1 VLSETETAFV
11 QAQRIAHLATT
22 GADAWPHAVPICF
35 IYLDSCFYSAIDEKP
50 KLPGTLRRVRNI
62 RENPR
67 VALIFDS
74 YDEDWTKLCW
84 VLVRG
89 AASILL
95 DGPEH
100 EAVVDALRDKYPQ
113 YRTMLLAGRQ
123 LIKVV
128 PQTVSSWGQALSGR
142 ARLN

>member
-1 VLSETETAFV
+1 V

-22 GADAWPHAVPICF
+22 GADAWPHAIPICF

-50 KLPGTLRRVRNI
+50 KRPGTLRRVRNI
-62 RENPR
+62 RENSR
-67 VALIFDS
+67 VALIFDR

-95 DGPEH
+95 SGAEH
-100 EAVVDALRDKYPQ
+100 EAAVDALRDKYPQ
-113 YRTMLLAGRQ
+113 YRAMALAGRQ

-128 PQTVSSWGQALSGR
+128 PQSVSSWGQALPD
-142 ARLN
+142 